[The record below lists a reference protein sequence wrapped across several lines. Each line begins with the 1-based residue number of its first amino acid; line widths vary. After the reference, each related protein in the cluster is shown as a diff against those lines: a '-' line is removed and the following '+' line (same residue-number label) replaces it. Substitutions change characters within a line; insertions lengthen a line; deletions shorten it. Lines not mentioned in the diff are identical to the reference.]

1 MNLENNRAIDSK
13 MRKVLQQVMQLD
25 FLNDYCLVGGTN
37 LALRYQHRKSVDLD
51 FFRYHRDFKNAQLE
65 TEILFNNLMEIFPSI
80 KERDYSITNVGIF
93 SYIDGIKV
101 DFVNYPYPFI
111 DKIENYNGIRMAS
124 ELDIASMK
132 INAIIGR
139 GSKKD
144 FYDLH
149 ELLKRFDLS
158 EIIETFSKKYNG
170 KNIELVKR
178 SLLYFQDAE
187 NKKDINNYVESFLRE
202 TWQEIKKNIER
213 KYIQYEKVNHK

>member
-1 MNLENNRAIDSK
+1 
-13 MRKVLQQVMQLD
+13 
-25 FLNDYCLVGGTN
+25 
-37 LALRYQHRKSVDLD
+37 
-51 FFRYHRDFKNAQLE
+51 
-65 TEILFNNLMEIFPSI
+65 
-80 KERDYSITNVGIF
+80 
-93 SYIDGIKV
+93 
-101 DFVNYPYPFI
+101 
-111 DKIENYNGIRMAS
+111 MAS